1 MATTFNDVP
10 NQTKTEASV
19 DATTGTEITV
29 SKLASALFVLFEQH
43 KGEVQG
49 PGSSDWVHVAADTW
63 TLVGQWGGPLSGS
76 RVIKARR
83 HGGSGTVTVHS
94 RQS

>member
-1 MATTFNDVP
+1 MATTFDDVP
-10 NQTKTEASV
+10 NQTKTEAAV

-29 SKLASALFVLFEQH
+29 SKLASALFVLFDTH